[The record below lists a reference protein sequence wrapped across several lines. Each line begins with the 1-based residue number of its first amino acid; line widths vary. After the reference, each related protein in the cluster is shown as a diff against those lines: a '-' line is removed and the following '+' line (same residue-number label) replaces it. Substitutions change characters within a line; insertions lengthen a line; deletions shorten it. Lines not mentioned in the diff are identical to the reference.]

1 MTDEIKI
8 RQKPGRKP
16 TGRPE
21 NLIPDEKT
29 ENDIEQL
36 SARGLTQ
43 DQMADYFGVHLS
55 TFEQSLRRNDNL
67 RDAFRRGKS
76 KQIALVSGE
85 LIKQIKEGSTA
96 ATIFFLKTQ
105 AKWKETSAD
114 QKHVIVTKNEEE
126 KVKFK
131 DKDPI
136 EAAKLYQE
144 IMLGSQLNER
154 NSNSDE

>member
-1 MTDEIKI
+1 MTDELTKKT
-8 RQKPGRKP
+8 RPGSCK
-16 TGRPE
+16 
-21 NLIPDEKT
+21 LVPDDKT
-29 ENDIEQL
+29 ANEIEIL
-36 SARGLTQ
+36 SGRGLTQ
-43 DQMADYFGVHLS
+43 EQMADYFGIKRITL
-55 TFEQSLRRNDNL
+55 EKSLQRNANL
-67 RDAFRRGKS
+67 REAFKRGKS

-85 LIKQIKEGSTA
+85 LIRQIKEGSTA

-105 AKWKETSAD
+105 ARWKETSAD
-114 QKHVIVTKNEEE
+114 HKHIIVNKDEE

-154 NSNSDE
+154 NSNSDD